1 MIERFWKGN
10 IRQPK
15 RGRRPTG
22 GDLSHAPWQK
32 SRVLEPPQRD
42 RDKIKTLAELNKI
55 LWSSRKV
62 GSLPGEK

>member
-1 MIERFWKGN
+1 MQQFWKGS

-15 RGRRPTG
+15 RVRRPTG

-42 RDKIKTLAELNKI
+42 RDKIKTVAELNRC
-55 LWSSRKV
+55 LWGSRKV
-62 GSLPGEK
+62 GSIEGKN